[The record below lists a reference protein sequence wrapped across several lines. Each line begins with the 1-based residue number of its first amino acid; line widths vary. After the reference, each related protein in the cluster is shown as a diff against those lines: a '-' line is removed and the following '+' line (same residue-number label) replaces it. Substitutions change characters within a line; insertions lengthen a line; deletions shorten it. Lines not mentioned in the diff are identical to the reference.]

1 MPSQS
6 LINLDLMAGRYIALR
21 LPAYIEERW
30 SAKQQGA
37 YTAEEWSH
45 ARTAG
50 YRGNDTG
57 NPLLATEAGYL
68 QQLATHNAPAVH
80 AAQRLAG
87 ILDFQHYNSVLEIG
101 AGEMAQA
108 YTLSNL
114 FPHLRY
120 RATDFDPYVI
130 EKCAA
135 LPLLGRIEK
144 GLLDVSRLSL
154 RDLDGFKLLV
164 GWEIIYALDEPALQT
179 VFSACR
185 AARVP
190 FLAATTQL
198 LGPLRY
204 LRRTWRDTAWGL
216 HSSHY
221 QRLANERRIR
231 MHGWNPSLGY
241 YQQQASKAGMKLSR
255 YWSPPSGAQD
265 VFCFLL
271 FEPVE
276 SIS

>member
-1 MPSQS
+1 MIRQE
-6 LINLDLMAGRYIALR
+6 LINLDIRAGRYLALK

-30 SAKQQGA
+30 AADHQGV

-45 ARTAG
+45 ARSAG
-50 YRGNDTG
+50 YRGNEPG
-57 NPLLATEAGYL
+57 QELLDSEEGYRR
-68 QQLATHNAPAVH
+68 QLATHNAPAVH
-80 AAQRLAG
+80 AAQRLATV
-87 ILDFQHYNSVLEIG
+87 LDFHRYDSVIEIG

-108 YTLSNL
+108 YTLTNL

-144 GLLDVSRLSL
+144 GLLDVSRLTA

-164 GWEIIYALDEPALQT
+164 GWEIIYALDEAMLRT
-179 VFSACR
+179 VFSACT

-204 LRRTWRDTAWGL
+204 LNRTWRNTSWGL
-216 HSSHY
+216 RPSHY
-221 QRLANERRIR
+221 EKLVKARRIR

-241 YQQQASKAGMKLSR
+241 YQRQARAAGMKLSH
-255 YWSPPSGAQD
+255 YWAAPSGAPD
-265 VFCFLL
+265 SFGFIL
-271 FEPVE
+271 FEPA
-276 SIS
+276 